1 MIIKLAVQNIKGK
14 KLRTYIAIFSVSI
27 CTAVILL
34 FLSLSNGI
42 QKASFSE
49 LEKKSPLNQ
58 ITVIPKTENSSIFSL
73 LGGSTNGFNK
83 EALITI
89 QEIDGVKNIYKESS
103 LISKS
108 AILFVMIFTS
118 VILHLMLCVL
128 IIFLENG

>member
-1 MIIKLAVQNIKGK
+1 MLIKLAVQNIKGK

-89 QEIDGVKNIYKESS
+89 QEIDGVKNIYKETQYKNFSS
-103 LISKS
+103 LEVK
-108 AILFVMIFTS
+108 
-118 VILHLMLCVL
+118 MLGFNL
-128 IIFLENG
+128 ITDTLVFGLPYEYI